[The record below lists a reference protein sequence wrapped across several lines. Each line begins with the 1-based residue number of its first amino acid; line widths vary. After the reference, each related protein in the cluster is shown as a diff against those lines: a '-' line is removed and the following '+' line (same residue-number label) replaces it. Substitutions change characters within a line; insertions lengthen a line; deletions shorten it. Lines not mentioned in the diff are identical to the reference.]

1 VTDAT
6 LPTLPI
12 QDIGAVVE

>member
-6 LPTLPI
+6 LPILPI
-12 QDIGAVVE
+12 QDIGEVV